1 MDIKIVGDKSGDS
14 HSLKDPEVVGDL
26 SASKAEFRIV
36 LVTNSESIGLKRFPG
51 FVIEQTVP

>member
-14 HSLKDPEVVGDL
+14 HRLKDPEVVGDL

-36 LVTNSESIGLKRFPG
+36 LVTNSESLGLKRFPG
-51 FVIEQTVP
+51 FVIE